1 MESSED
7 TPDLQPQQPGPHL
20 VRRIVCSYQSGIL
33 PGEWLQTWRRL
44 DRLVQREGLRIKV
57 LLAPLDDL
65 PEDVDLL
72 VVPPELREAAE
83 STAPGIEILST
94 TPSEAAFDFA
104 VLVQRLQAGLD
115 LTAEKVNPAE
125 QAGPTIVTYRG
136 STRLD

>member
-1 MESSED
+1 MESSEEA
-7 TPDLQPQQPGPHL
+7 PDVQAEQPGPRL

-44 DRLVQREGLRIKV
+44 DRLVQREGLKIKV

-72 VVPPELREAAE
+72 IVPPELREAAP
-83 STAPGIEILST
+83 PGVEILTT

-104 VLVQRLQAGLD
+104 VLIQRLLAGVE
-115 LTAEKVNPAE
+115 LTSEKVDPAE
-125 QAGPTIVTYRG
+125 QAGPTIITYRG